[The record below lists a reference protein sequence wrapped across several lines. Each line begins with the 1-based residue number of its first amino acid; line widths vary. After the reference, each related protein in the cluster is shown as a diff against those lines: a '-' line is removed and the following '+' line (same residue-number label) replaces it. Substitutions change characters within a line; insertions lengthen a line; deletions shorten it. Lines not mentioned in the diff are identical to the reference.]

1 METCFII
8 SAFGD
13 PDCDKIYDEVYVP
26 ICESLNLKPVRLD
39 KENDGSL
46 VMNQIITFIND
57 SEVIIADLTLARPN
71 CYFEIGFA
79 MGAKKESRV
88 FLTCREDHSSGSKNF
103 KSEAYR
109 IHFDVAGYDIN
120 FWKPDEREKFRQ
132 QLEDK
137 IKSRMKSWVKTEVTK
152 TPNSEKPKDQR
163 FNQIANA
170 ANKDQT

>member
-13 PDCDKIYDEVYVP
+13 PDCDKIYNEVYIP
-26 ICESLNLKPVRLD
+26 LCADLNLKAVRLD
-39 KENDGSL
+39 KENNGSL
-46 VMNQIITFIND
+46 VMNQIITNIND

-88 FLTCREDHSSGSKNF
+88 FLTCREDHSSGSENYK
-103 KSEAYR
+103 KDAHR

-120 FWKPDEREKFRQ
+120 FWKINEVENFRLR
-132 QLEDK
+132 LEEK
-137 IKSRMKSWVKTEVTK
+137 IKGRMKSWIKTEITK
-152 TPNSEKPKDQR
+152 KSEFGAPKDQR
-163 FNQIANA
+163 FDQIADA
-170 ANKDQT
+170 ANKDKA

>member
-13 PDCDKIYDEVYVP
+13 EDCDKIYEKIYVP
-26 ICESLNLKPVRLD
+26 LCEKLNLKPIRLD
-39 KENDGSL
+39 KDNNGSL
-46 VMNQIITFIND
+46 VMNQIITNIND

-88 FLTCREDHSSGSKNF
+88 FMTCREDHNSGSKSY
-103 KSEAYR
+103 KADQHR

-120 FWKPDEREKFRQ
+120 FWKIEEMEKFYQ
-132 QLEDK
+132 QLEEK
-137 IKSRMKSWVKTEVTK
+137 IKNRMKTWTKTEVTK
-152 TPNSEKPKDQR
+152 NSSIEKPKDQR
-163 FNQIANA
+163 FDQIANA
-170 ANKDQT
+170 ANKDQA

>member
-13 PDCDKIYDEVYVP
+13 PDCDKIYEEVFVP
-26 ICESLNLKPVRLD
+26 LCEGLNLKPVRLD
-39 KENDGSL
+39 KENNGSL
-46 VMNQIITFIND
+46 VMNQIITNIND

-88 FLTCREDHSSGSKNF
+88 FLTCREDHSSGSKNY
-103 KSEAYR
+103 KQDAHR

-120 FWKPDEREKFRQ
+120 FWKTDEIQIFRQ
-132 QLEDK
+132 HLEEK
-137 IKSRMKSWVKTEVTK
+137 IKNRMKTWVKTEVTK
-152 TPNSEKPKDQR
+152 KPNATAPKDQR
-163 FNQIANA
+163 FDQIANSV
-170 ANKDQT
+170 NKDKT